1 MNERWSKL
9 IGLATSLP
17 AFLPPSQ
24 IEDGEVHASL
34 DQLGSRVSFTESPE
48 SYDNL
53 HMVTNMDHHL
63 AECISLED
71 KLSSF
76 EKEMAAD
83 PRYIQRVSDHC
94 ASGEV

>member
-1 MNERWSKL
+1 
-9 IGLATSLP
+9 
-17 AFLPPSQ
+17 
-24 IEDGEVHASL
+24 
-34 DQLGSRVSFTESPE
+34 
-48 SYDNL
+48 
-53 HMVTNMDHHL
+53 MVANMDHHL

-94 ASGEV
+94 ASDEV

>member
-1 MNERWSKL
+1 M
-9 IGLATSLP
+9 
-17 AFLPPSQ
+17 
-24 IEDGEVHASL
+24 HASL
-34 DQLGSRVSFTESPE
+34 DQLGGRVSFTESPE

-53 HMVTNMDHHL
+53 HMVTNMDQHL

-71 KLSSF
+71 KLGSF

-94 ASGEV
+94 ASDED

>member
-1 MNERWSKL
+1 
-9 IGLATSLP
+9 
-17 AFLPPSQ
+17 
-24 IEDGEVHASL
+24 
-34 DQLGSRVSFTESPE
+34 
-48 SYDNL
+48 
-53 HMVTNMDHHL
+53 MVTNMDHHL

-94 ASGEV
+94 ASDEV